1 MTEIASEILNKA
13 AKKGLS
19 DLMKLR
25 ITDKAK
31 EKAFIII
38 ELEKAEREVRLKY
51 ADNFQPEK
59 NFGADQ
65 AINSNTA
72 YSALIITRA
81 IQKHMKEKLE
91 QA

>member
-51 ADNFQPEK
+51 ADNF
-59 NFGADQ
+59 
-65 AINSNTA
+65 
-72 YSALIITRA
+72 
-81 IQKHMKEKLE
+81 
-91 QA
+91 